1 METGNL
7 YFIFKKHPKLLGII
21 NPYGLSKHM
30 CANMIPKNHLSF
42 SHVKLLWQ
50 DQHKDVWRSG
60 KIATLALCLTC
71 AATPPVLGSNEHST
85 LWARKEGARKIIDW
99 AMMTPRYVE
108 WRESK
113 TVKQE
118 CHVRKH
124 LQYLLASVSIRVN
137 TTKEYSLY
145 FSHNFSNI
153 LKLAM
158 HYYDLLFKWHQHN
171 KAWYDF
177 LAKHLSKK

>member
-1 METGNL
+1 
-7 YFIFKKHPKLLGII
+7 
-21 NPYGLSKHM
+21 M
-30 CANMIPKNHLSF
+30 CEYDTEKSSLF
-42 SHVKLLWQ
+42 VKLLWQ

-71 AATPPVLGSNEHST
+71 AATPPVLGSSVHT

-145 FSHNFSNI
+145 FSHNFSSI
-153 LKLAM
+153 LKLDIIG
-158 HYYDLLFKWHQHN
+158 YDLLFKWHQHN
-171 KAWYDF
+171 KAWYEF
-177 LAKHLSKK
+177 SGKTFVEKVNLG